1 VWIGLSKGVVV
12 ATGHDPAAAVWMF
25 RVVALVGVVLAGIG
39 VVQIA
44 RCCGVSDTV
53 ALSVGIVNP
62 LVIIY
67 LIGGS
72 HNDAL
77 MMGFLTLGVAAA
89 LRHKRWAAI
98 ILLALATAIKLPAA
112 AALLFVG
119 WYFAGSRA
127 PLRKKV
133 AETVKVV
140 APAMAI
146 IAGFCLLFGVG
157 IGWITALQSTGKVM
171 DTFSVMTMLG
181 YFASDGTNLLVESRT
196 NPEVLVT
203 PVRMVGVLIS
213 GLISLVLLAK
223 MGKVTLPRAIGF
235 SMLAVVVLG
244 PVMWPWYLPAGFALI
259 AAAGVG
265 RYRPS
270 YLVVVVASTALVWPT
285 SVDPIYQLVEY
296 QRILSFS
303 VIVLIAVCAFVAQKW
318 AVRREVRRAIRH
330 RRAAVALE
338 AQPAELVPV

>member
-1 VWIGLSKGVVV
+1 VWIGLSKGVVE
-12 ATGHDPAAAVWMF
+12 ATGHDPADAVWAFRIVALIGVLLAAV
-25 RVVALVGVVLAGIG
+25 G

-44 RCCGVSDTV
+44 RSCGVSDTV
-53 ALSVGIVNP
+53 ALAVGIVNP

-89 LRHKRWAAI
+89 LRDKRWLAV
-98 ILLALATAIKLPAA
+98 ILIALATAIKLPAA

-119 WYFAGSRA
+119 WHFAGAGA
-127 PLRKKV
+127 PFRKKV
-133 AETVKVV
+133 VETAKVV

-146 IAGFCLLFGVG
+146 IAGFCLAFGVG
-157 IGWITALQSTGKVM
+157 IGWITALQNTGKVM
-171 DTFSVMTMLG
+171 DTFSLMTMLG
-181 YFASDGTNLLVESRT
+181 YFASDGTNLLVESKT

-213 GLISLVLLAK
+213 GIVSAVLLAK
-223 MGKVTLPRAIGF
+223 MRKVGLPRAIGF
-235 SMLAVVVLG
+235 SMLVVVVLG

-259 AAAGVG
+259 AGAGLG

-296 QRILSFS
+296 QRILSFG
-303 VIVLIAVCAFVAQKW
+303 VILLIGTCAVLAQKW
-318 AVRREVRRAIRH
+318 AVRREARRALRH
-330 RRAAVALE
+330 GHPVVE
-338 AQPAELVPV
+338 PVEPSSLVPA

>member
-1 VWIGLSKGVVV
+1 MALIGVLL
-12 ATGHDPAAAVWMF
+12 AAV
-25 RVVALVGVVLAGIG
+25 G

-53 ALSVGIVNP
+53 AIAVGIVNP

-77 MMGFLTLGVAAA
+77 MMGFLCLGVAAA
-89 LRHKRWAAI
+89 LRDKRWLAVVLI
-98 ILLALATAIKLPAA
+98 ALATAIKLPAA

-119 WYFAGSRA
+119 WHFAGVGA
-127 PLRKKV
+127 PLRKKL

-140 APAMAI
+140 APAMAL
-146 IAGFCLLFGVG
+146 IAAFCLVFGVG
-157 IGWITALQSTGKVM
+157 IGWITALQNTGKVM
-171 DTFSVMTMLG
+171 DTFSLMTMLG
-181 YFASDGTNLLVESRT
+181 YFASDGTNALVAAGK

-203 PVRMVGVLIS
+203 PVRMLGVLIS
-213 GLISLVLLAK
+213 GLISLVLLVK
-223 MGKVTLPRAIGF
+223 LHKVGLPRAIGF
-235 SMLAVVVLG
+235 SMLVVVVLG

-259 AAAGVG
+259 AAAGLG

-296 QRILSFS
+296 QRVLSFS
-303 VIVLIAVCAFVAQKW
+303 VIVLIAVFAFIAQNY
-318 AVRREVRRAIRH
+318 AGRREARRALRH
-330 RRAAVALE
+330 RRAAAALHE
-338 AQPAELVPV
+338 EQRQPVSA